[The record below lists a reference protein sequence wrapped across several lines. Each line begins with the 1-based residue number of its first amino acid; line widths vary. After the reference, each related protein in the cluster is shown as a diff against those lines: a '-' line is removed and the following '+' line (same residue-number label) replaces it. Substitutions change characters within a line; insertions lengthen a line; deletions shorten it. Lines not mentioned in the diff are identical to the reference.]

1 MAKSFAEKLVQLQL
15 LIDGL
20 KQFKDNLPA
29 GVTEESIVKLE
40 KFKAE
45 LESLNSQ
52 KESAKA
58 EAKQLTNLINK
69 KTKEMDKFYANARK
83 RVKLDIDFVLWKKFG
98 INDKK

>member
-58 EAKQLTNLINK
+58 EVKRLTNLINK
-69 KTKEMDKFYANARK
+69 KTKEMEVSYNDIRK
-83 RVKLDIDFVLWKKFG
+83 RVKIDIDIVVWKKFG

>member
-69 KTKEMDKFYANARK
+69 KTKEMEVSYNDIRK
-83 RVKLDIDFVLWKKFG
+83 RVKIDIDIVVWKKFG